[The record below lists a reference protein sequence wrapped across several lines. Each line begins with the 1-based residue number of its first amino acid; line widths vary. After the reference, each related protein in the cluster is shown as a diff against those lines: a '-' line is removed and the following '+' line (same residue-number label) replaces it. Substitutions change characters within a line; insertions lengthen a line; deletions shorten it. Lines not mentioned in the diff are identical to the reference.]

1 MFAQRALRR
10 PGIGLVGVTGM
21 ADGAHAA
28 GSSSAT
34 QSEHEAGQ
42 NQDFAPL
49 NAQPLAEAIVPAEAP
64 LASSSVLSDEKMAQ
78 IRELG
83 EMKKEGL
90 LTYMEFEAQKQRL
103 LS

>member
-10 PGIGLVGVTGM
+10 PGIGLVGATVM
-21 ADGAHAA
+21 ADGPYAA
-28 GSSSAT
+28 EYPARA
-34 QSEHEAGQ
+34 AGQ
-42 NQDFAPL
+42 NEELARL
-49 NAQPLAEAIVPAEAP
+49 NAEPLAEAIVPVEVL

>member
-10 PGIGLVGVTGM
+10 PGIGLVGATVIGDS
-21 ADGAHAA
+21 AYAA

-49 NAQPLAEAIVPAEAP
+49 NAQPLADAIISAEP
-64 LASSSVLSDEKMAQ
+64 SVSSSVLSHEKMAQ